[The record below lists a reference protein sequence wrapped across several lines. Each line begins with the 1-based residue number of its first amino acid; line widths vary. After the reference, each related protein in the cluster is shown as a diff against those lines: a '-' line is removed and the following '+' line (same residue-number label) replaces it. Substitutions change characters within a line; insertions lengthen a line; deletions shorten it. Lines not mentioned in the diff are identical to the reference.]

1 MGLFD
6 RIVND
11 PQFMNGQ
18 ACLKGSRLTVR
29 RIIEIVA
36 LYPDRAERLKEFPE
50 LDDEGIRQAL
60 RFASLYLPDSVSEA
74 NALVA

>member
-1 MGLFD
+1 METFD

-11 PQFMNGQ
+11 PQLMNGQ

-36 LYPDRAERLKEFPE
+36 LYQDRAERLKEYPE

-60 RFASLYLPDSVSEA
+60 RFATLYLPDSVSEA